1 MQLTTTL
8 PSTASVAEAV
18 NVSPAPSG
26 PVASTFVFEGTV
38 MVGAVVSL
46 TVTVKLLA
54 PTFARLSLAVQVTVV
69 APSGNV
75 APLAGVQL
83 TATGP
88 SIASVADALNVNT
101 APAGPVASTLAFAG
115 TVTIGAPVSLTV
127 TVNEA
132 EPVLPCASVAVQVTT
147 VAPIGNVEPL
157 AGVQLAAITPSMLSV
172 AETPN
177 ANTAPVGAVASS
189 FVLPGTLRTGGVV
202 SIRTTDTVNVPV
214 AVLPA
219 PSVAEHL
226 TVVVP
231 IGKREPLGDTQ
242 VTGCWLDA
250 ACSVNAWMSGRLP
263 SPWCWA
269 R

>member
-1 MQLTTTL
+1 RTPAIPRASVAVADTVTLLPESVAPLAGAKMVTTGPLLSRTVTVNDASMVLPRVSAAVQLTVVVPIGNVAPLKGVQLTSTL

-127 TVNEA
+127 MVNEA
-132 EPVLPCASVAVQVTT
+132 EPVLPCASVAVQV
-147 VAPIGNVEPL
+147 
-157 AGVQLAAITPSMLSV
+157 AI
-172 AETPN
+172 
-177 ANTAPVGAVASS
+177 
-189 FVLPGTLRTGGVV
+189 
-202 SIRTTDTVNVPV
+202 
-214 AVLPA
+214 
-219 PSVAEHL
+219 
-226 TVVVP
+226 VVP
-231 IGKREPLGDTQ
+231 IGNFEA
-242 VTGCWLDA
+242 VA
-250 ACSVNAWMSGRLP
+250 VV
-263 SPWCWA
+263 
-269 R
+269 